1 MGNCF
6 DCCEEKEGSTMEAYG
21 YYFRKDFEAH
31 RRLTPERV
39 HPPSSH
45 PRPSAP
51 PLSPRTYKE

>member
-21 YYFRKDFEAH
+21 YYFRKDFEAN
-31 RRLTPERV
+31 RRLTPEHVR
-39 HPPSSH
+39 PPRA

-51 PLSPRTYKE
+51 PLSPPI